1 MFYVWKFIVGH
12 RFDTHP
18 PFQAEILLFFPLFL
32 LSYYNPAPL
41 WDLPSPFS
49 FSSSLLFLLLFML
62 FFFSLLS
69 SLFFKIF
76 FAVALWV
83 KGLWLN
89 GPQRGPWT
97 SHLLRERFLDFTQ
110 ALNHSSALPLET
122 SLAHSGS
129 LPTVPPSLP
138 SSCLYVILL
147 WIQMSAASFVLQRMN
162 VRNGHVYT
170 AGNLL
175 GFEVQSLFKN
185 RRRSSCAA

>member
-41 WDLPSPFS
+41 WDLP
-49 FSSSLLFLLLFML
+49 LLFLLLFML
-62 FFFSLLS
+62 FFFFFSLLS

-89 GPQRGPWT
+89 GPQRGSWT

-175 GFEVQSLFKN
+175 GFEVSVPF
-185 RRRSSCAA
+185 

>member
-1 MFYVWKFIVGH
+1 MFESLLSATALTPTLPSRLKF
-12 RFDTHP
+12 FS
-18 PFQAEILLFFPLFL
+18 FFPLFL

-41 WDLPSPFS
+41 WDLPLLSPFS

-62 FFFSLLS
+62 FFSSLLS

-122 SLAHSGS
+122 SLAHLGS

-175 GFEVQSLFKN
+175 GFEVSVPF
-185 RRRSSCAA
+185 

>member
-41 WDLPSPFS
+41 WDLPLLSPSPLLSFS
-49 FSSSLLFLLLFML
+49 FSSSC

-129 LPTVPPSLP
+129 LPTVPPFLLFVCHPAVDPDECSLLCP
-138 SSCLYVILL
+138 AKNECKKWTCVHCGQSVGVWGFSPFL
-147 WIQMSAASFVLQRMN
+147 RMEEEARAQHN
-162 VRNGHVYT
+162 
-170 AGNLL
+170 
-175 GFEVQSLFKN
+175 
-185 RRRSSCAA
+185 

>member
-41 WDLPSPFS
+41 WDLPLLSPSPLLSFS
-49 FSSSLLFLLLFML
+49 FSSSCF

-175 GFEVQSLFKN
+175 GFEVSVPF
-185 RRRSSCAA
+185 